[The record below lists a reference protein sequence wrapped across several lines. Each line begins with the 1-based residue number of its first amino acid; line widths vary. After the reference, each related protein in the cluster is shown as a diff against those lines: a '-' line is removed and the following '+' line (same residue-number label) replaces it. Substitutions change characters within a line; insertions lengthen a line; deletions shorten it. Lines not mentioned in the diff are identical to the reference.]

1 MSKGAW
7 AIVKDKAH
15 IHMAQEKVN
24 EYEEAFK
31 KIQEATGISDIDE
44 LVKTFIEAEEQNFK
58 LFNQVL

>member
-1 MSKGAW
+1 
-7 AIVKDKAH
+7 
-15 IHMAQEKVN
+15 MAQEKVN